1 MSYAKKTAEE
11 KKNLRERCDW
21 RVEKQITSLAATLK
35 EQAAQIENVSNQ
47 VQLNRRTA
55 QLVNNEP

>member
-1 MSYAKKTAEE
+1 MPKK
-11 KKNLRERCDW
+11 LRMKRKIYGSAAIGELK
-21 RVEKQITSLAATLK
+21 KQITSLAATLK